1 MYNASELFI
10 IKDVLEIYAQQ
21 KQNNECMFITTC
33 LESRAADD
41 HKVKKFTEFLPC
53 AFAMYDCRQLEDVSS
68 VENAHMITD
77 LLPQVFIRCYQ
88 LHLPS
93 LSSVVPQAFGAQ
105 GTTLIVYDFI
115 LLCSHEEPSPSNTSL
130 HPISLAIPPWT
141 QP

>member
-10 IKDVLEIYAQQ
+10 IKNVLEIYTQP

-53 AFAMYDCRQLEDVSS
+53 AFAVYDCRQLEDVSS
-68 VENAHMITD
+68 LENVHMITD
-77 LLPQVFIRCYQ
+77 LLPQVFIRCYY

-93 LSSVVPQAFGAQ
+93 LSSVVPQAFGA
-105 GTTLIVYDFI
+105 L
-115 LLCSHEEPSPSNTSL
+115 
-130 HPISLAIPPWT
+130 
-141 QP
+141 